1 MRENEI
7 DDLFRSNAEYLA
19 DQPHGDFNTE
29 AFWNQLRPE
38 LVSKSSARRRIIG
51 WRPWVAASLIALGG
65 FVWWLSEDM
74 ALLPKQSVLAD
85 AISVKDKS
93 TQEIHLAPKRI
104 VGKELPNDPVFH
116 TPNFPTPLAERKAS
130 QVHKESMQADTTS
143 SIADALATVH
153 PDQFVPVPDS
163 MTSHLSEN
171 NAPAKPPHHIV
182 HLNEL
187 RQKTQPR
194 AQASTRMAL
203 RIGFGE
209 SGITSKEPQSSKP
222 LSIPI
227 QN

>member
-19 DQPHGDFNTE
+19 DQPHGDFSAE

-51 WRPWVAASLIALGG
+51 WRPWAAASLIALGG

-74 ALLPKQSVLAD
+74 ASLPTQSVSAD
-85 AISVKDKS
+85 AISVRDKS
-93 TQEIHLAPKRI
+93 TQEIHSVPKRI
-104 VGKELPNDPVFH
+104 VGKELPNDPVLH
-116 TPNFPTPLAERKAS
+116 NTNSPIPLAERKAP
-130 QVHKESMQADTTS
+130 QVHEESMQADTTS
-143 SIADALATVH
+143 SIADALATVY
-153 PDQFVPVPDS
+153 PDQLIPVSDS
-163 MTSHLSEN
+163 MTFHLSEN
-171 NAPAKPPHHIV
+171 KAPAKLPHRVI